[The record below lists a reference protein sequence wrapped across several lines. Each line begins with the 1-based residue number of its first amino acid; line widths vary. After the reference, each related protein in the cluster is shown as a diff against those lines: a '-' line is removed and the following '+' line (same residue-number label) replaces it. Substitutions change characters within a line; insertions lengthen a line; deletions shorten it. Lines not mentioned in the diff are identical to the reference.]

1 MNALT
6 RATGTALLVLAAAGW
21 ASAADPT
28 LPPPAART
36 AAAGASAPAPAAP
49 PPAVPQL
56 QGVRTGPDP
65 SALISGQLLRPGQ
78 SWQGY
83 TLLRVEPQAA
93 LLRDAQGRTWR
104 LLFTASPAQ
113 PEGRP

>member
-1 MNALT
+1 MRRLYF
-6 RATGTALLVLAAAGW
+6 AAAVVCFCT
-21 ASAADPT
+21 AAAQANDPT
-28 LPPPAART
+28 LPPPAARAPI
-36 AAAGASAPAPAAP
+36 AAAAASSPGATPAPRT
-49 PPAVPQL
+49 PQL
-56 QGVRTGPDP
+56 QGVRTGPAP

-83 TLLRVEPQAA
+83 TLLRVEPHAA

-104 LLFTASPAQ
+104 LLFTESPAQ